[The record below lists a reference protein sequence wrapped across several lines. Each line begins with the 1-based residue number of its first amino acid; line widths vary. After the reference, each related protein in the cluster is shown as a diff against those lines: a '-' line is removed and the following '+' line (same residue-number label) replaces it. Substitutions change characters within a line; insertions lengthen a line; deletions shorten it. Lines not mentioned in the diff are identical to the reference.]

1 LISDNWRIAQAM
13 PWYEASAESS
23 VNSDPSEIQIQVPGG
38 YIMRKYFTLPLLLV
52 LAMGL
57 SALMA
62 VAQTTGTVKGVCK
75 DSDGKPIV
83 QAEVEWTGLE
93 SGHVYK
99 LKTNNKGE
107 YFSLGI
113 VPGKYN
119 VKLSKDGKELFH
131 INNVAVGLDETELPF
146 DLKKEQTAAAQAA
159 GLTPEQAKAREEAAA
174 KAANETKTVGSLNEK
189 LKAAAAASDAGDY
202 ATAINTLNEAN
213 QIDSTRDLIWF
224 KLADA
229 YRMSASKQTD
239 PAEKQ
244 KNYETAAADYQKAID
259 LRGTSEQAQK
269 DPENNVKTAA
279 YYNNLADAYQRA
291 HKVDEAIAAYNK
303 AIQLDPA
310 HAAGYLFNEGA
321 VLTNAGK
328 VDEAI
333 VVFDKVI
340 AADPTKA
347 EAYYQKGINL
357 IGKETIGKDG
367 KATAPPGTAEAFQ
380 KYLEL
385 EPNGRFAQGAKDL
398 LASIGA
404 PVETGFGK
412 KKPTK

>member
-1 LISDNWRIAQAM
+1 
-13 PWYEASAESS
+13 
-23 VNSDPSEIQIQVPGG
+23 
-38 YIMRKYFTLPLLLV
+38 MRKHFILLLLLV
-52 LAMGL
+52 LVVGL
-57 SALMA
+57 SAPLA

-75 DSDGKPIV
+75 DSDEKPIA
-83 QAEVEWTGLE
+83 QADVEWTSTE
-93 SGHVYK
+93 SGHSYK

-119 VKLSKDGKELFH
+119 VKLSKDGKQLFNLNG
-131 INNVAVGLDETELPF
+131 IPVGLEETDQDI
-146 DLKKEQTAAAQAA
+146 DLKKEKATQAQAQ
-159 GLTPEQAKAREEAAA
+159 GLTPEQAKAKEEEAA
-174 KAANETKTVGSLNEK
+174 KAANETKTVGTLNEK
-189 LKAAAAASDAGDY
+189 LKAAATASDAGDFD
-202 ATAINTLNEAN
+202 TAITTLNEAN
-213 QIDSTRDLIWF
+213 QIDNTRDLIWF

-229 YRMSASKQTD
+229 YRMSATKQTD

-244 KNYETAAADYQKAID
+244 KRYEMAAADYQKAID
-259 LRGTSEQAQK
+259 LRGASEQAQK
-269 DPENNVKTAA
+269 DPDNNVKTAA

-291 HKVDEAIAAYNK
+291 HKVDEAIAAYDK

-367 KATAPPGTAEAFQ
+367 KAVAPPGTAEAFR

-398 LASIGA
+398 LTSIGA

-412 KKPTK
+412 KKPAK

>member
-1 LISDNWRIAQAM
+1 
-13 PWYEASAESS
+13 
-23 VNSDPSEIQIQVPGG
+23 
-38 YIMRKYFTLPLLLV
+38 MRKHFILPLLLV
-52 LAMGL
+52 LVVGL
-57 SALMA
+57 SGSLAL
-62 VAQTTGTVKGVCK
+62 AQTTGTVKGVCK
-75 DSDGKPIV
+75 DSDGKPIA
-83 QAEVEWTGLE
+83 QAEVEWYGVE
-93 SGHVYK
+93 SGHTYK

-119 VKLSKDGKELFH
+119 VKLTKDGKELFH
-131 INNVAVGLDETELPF
+131 LNGVPVGLDETSQDI
-146 DLKKEQTAAAQAA
+146 DLKKEQAAAAQAQ
-159 GLTPEQAKAREEAAA
+159 GMTPEQAKAREEAAA
-174 KAANETKTVGSLNEK
+174 KSANEAKTVGTLNDR
-189 LKAAAAASDAGDY
+189 LKAAAAASEAGDY
-202 ATAINTLNEAN
+202 DTAINTLNEAN

-224 KLADA
+224 KLGDA
-229 YRMSASKQTD
+229 YRLSASKQTD

-244 KNYETAAADYQKAID
+244 KRYETAAADYQKAID
-259 LRGTSEQAQK
+259 LRASSEQAQK
-269 DPENNVKTAA
+269 DSENNVKTAA

-291 HKVDEAIAAYNK
+291 HKVSEAIAAYDK

-333 VVFDKVI
+333 AVFDKVI

-367 KATAPPGTAEAFQ
+367 KAIAPEGTAEAFR

-412 KKPTK
+412 KKPAK

>member
-1 LISDNWRIAQAM
+1 
-13 PWYEASAESS
+13 
-23 VNSDPSEIQIQVPGG
+23 
-38 YIMRKYFTLPLLLV
+38 MRKHFILPLLLAFV
-52 LAMGL
+52 MGL
-57 SALMA
+57 SASPA
-62 VAQTTGTVKGVCK
+62 FAQTTGTVKGVCK
-75 DSDGKPIV
+75 DSDGKPIA
-83 QAEVEWTGLE
+83 QAEVEWVGIE
-93 SGHVYK
+93 SGHAYK

-131 INNVAVGLDETELPF
+131 INNISVGLEETEVPF
-146 DLKKEQTAAAQAA
+146 DLKKEQANQAA
-159 GLTPEQAKAREEAAA
+159 GQGLTPEQAKAKADAAA
-174 KAANETKTVGSLNEK
+174 KSAAETKTVGTLNEK
-189 LKAAAAASDAGDY
+189 LNAARTASAAGDY
-202 ATAINTLNEAN
+202 DTAIATLNEAN
-213 QIDSTRDLIWF
+213 QIDNSRDLIWYS
-224 KLADA
+224 LGDA
-229 YRMSASKQTD
+229 YRMSATKQTD

-244 KNYETAAADYQKAID
+244 KRFETAAADYQKAID
-259 LRGTSEQAQK
+259 LRVASDVAQK
-269 DPENNVKTAA
+269 DPDNNVKMAA

-291 HKVDEAIAAYNK
+291 RKVDDAVANYTKAA
-303 AIQLDPA
+303 QLDPA
-310 HAAGYLFNEGA
+310 HAAGYWFNIGA

-328 VDEAI
+328 LDDAI
-333 VVFDKVI
+333 AAFDKVI

-385 EPNGRFAQGAKDL
+385 EPNGRFAQPAKEM

-404 PVETGFGK
+404 SIETGFGNK
-412 KKPTK
+412 KKPVKK